1 MRHVSER
8 ALIEAVLI
16 TRLVEDMCDGRP
28 TQLLQRVI
36 VLGGR
41 KQEPGRKH
49 VPAKFPP
56 FRIWKADLCDSV
68 MDKILRFR
76 RTRGTVVLHRK

>member
-8 ALIEAVLI
+8 ALLEAVLV

-36 VLGGR
+36 VFGGR
-41 KQEPGRKH
+41 KQEP
-49 VPAKFPP
+49 
-56 FRIWKADLCDSV
+56 
-68 MDKILRFR
+68 R
-76 RTRGTVVLHRK
+76 RP